1 MKIQSFFKPPNP
13 AQQERWQQ
21 MKAKGKKSFILRAG
35 IFRFGG
41 FMFVLMTG
49 IDLLRKPPFP
59 REVMD
64 YAFDITINLLIWPL
78 AGYVFGFCMWHF
90 YEKQFSETGS
100 QQDTAH
106 T

>member
-1 MKIQSFFKPPNP
+1 
-13 AQQERWQQ
+13 
-21 MKAKGKKSFILRAG
+21 
-35 IFRFGG
+35 
-41 FMFVLMTG
+41 
-49 IDLLRKPPFP
+49 
-59 REVMD
+59 MD